1 MQNNTM
7 FENFEDFQKFIKKE
21 GKNIRN
27 WSLEQQQA
35 FSQNVLNLF
44 ENDKDF
50 KLKYEAWTK
59 QIEKQVSEQKRK
71 IAPITLDTE
80 SEIEAIKNQIK
91 LQQIRE
97 HKAAQNIKN
106 IEAHKKDKPI
116 VIGGTKKDNQE
127 NNIERQRAETAV
139 FKRNVIGSFLE
150 SVNAEHTAL
159 KSLEK
164 NEQEAKDSLKNLCM
178 QLHNFD
184 TSVNGESCED
194 KEDSECMESI
204 AEDCAEFIMKNGG
217 LAKDSFDDKY
227 DVDCAQSGSGSYYET
242 IFCKLNDLKDEAVKK
257 AEEGYS
263 DGENEYEGYNEVKGM
278 EGSEKIEERKKLIE
292 NYLEI
297 FKKTDADE
305 LSYVQ
310 PDATP
315 EEVADAVEEA
325 KANRE
330 ASLDATE
337 EGLTSMDNQSQAVP
351 YAPVY

>member
-44 ENDKDF
+44 ENDEDF

-116 VIGGTKKDNQE
+116 VIGGTEKDNQE
-127 NNIERQRAETAV
+127 NKMKLENIRRSQKAT
-139 FKRNVIGSFLE
+139 NIG
-150 SVNAEHTAL
+150 
-159 KSLEK
+159 
-164 NEQEAKDSLKNLCM
+164 
-178 QLHNFD
+178 
-184 TSVNGESCED
+184 
-194 KEDSECMESI
+194 I
-204 AEDCAEFIMKNGG
+204 I
-217 LAKDSFDDKY
+217 
-227 DVDCAQSGSGSYYET
+227 
-242 IFCKLNDLKDEAVKK
+242 VKK
-257 AEEGYS
+257 KRYR
-263 DGENEYEGYNEVKGM
+263 
-278 EGSEKIEERKKLIE
+278 I
-292 NYLEI
+292 
-297 FKKTDADE
+297 
-305 LSYVQ
+305 
-310 PDATP
+310 
-315 EEVADAVEEA
+315 
-325 KANRE
+325 
-330 ASLDATE
+330 
-337 EGLTSMDNQSQAVP
+337 
-351 YAPVY
+351 

>member
-106 IEAHKKDKPI
+106 IDAPQKDKPI
-116 VIGGTKKDNQE
+116 VIGGTEKDNQE
-127 NNIERQRAETAV
+127 NKMKLENIRRSQKAT
-139 FKRNVIGSFLE
+139 NIG
-150 SVNAEHTAL
+150 
-159 KSLEK
+159 
-164 NEQEAKDSLKNLCM
+164 
-178 QLHNFD
+178 
-184 TSVNGESCED
+184 
-194 KEDSECMESI
+194 I
-204 AEDCAEFIMKNGG
+204 I
-217 LAKDSFDDKY
+217 
-227 DVDCAQSGSGSYYET
+227 
-242 IFCKLNDLKDEAVKK
+242 VKK
-257 AEEGYS
+257 KRYR
-263 DGENEYEGYNEVKGM
+263 
-278 EGSEKIEERKKLIE
+278 I
-292 NYLEI
+292 
-297 FKKTDADE
+297 
-305 LSYVQ
+305 
-310 PDATP
+310 
-315 EEVADAVEEA
+315 
-325 KANRE
+325 
-330 ASLDATE
+330 
-337 EGLTSMDNQSQAVP
+337 
-351 YAPVY
+351 

>member
-21 GKNIRN
+21 RKNIRN

-44 ENDKDF
+44 ENDEDF

-127 NNIERQRAETAV
+127 NKMKLENIRRSQKAT
-139 FKRNVIGSFLE
+139 NIG
-150 SVNAEHTAL
+150 
-159 KSLEK
+159 
-164 NEQEAKDSLKNLCM
+164 
-178 QLHNFD
+178 
-184 TSVNGESCED
+184 
-194 KEDSECMESI
+194 I
-204 AEDCAEFIMKNGG
+204 I
-217 LAKDSFDDKY
+217 
-227 DVDCAQSGSGSYYET
+227 
-242 IFCKLNDLKDEAVKK
+242 VKK
-257 AEEGYS
+257 KRYR
-263 DGENEYEGYNEVKGM
+263 
-278 EGSEKIEERKKLIE
+278 I
-292 NYLEI
+292 
-297 FKKTDADE
+297 
-305 LSYVQ
+305 
-310 PDATP
+310 
-315 EEVADAVEEA
+315 
-325 KANRE
+325 
-330 ASLDATE
+330 
-337 EGLTSMDNQSQAVP
+337 
-351 YAPVY
+351 

>member
-116 VIGGTKKDNQE
+116 VIGGTEKDNQE
-127 NNIERQRAETAV
+127 NKMKLENIRRSQKAT
-139 FKRNVIGSFLE
+139 NIG
-150 SVNAEHTAL
+150 
-159 KSLEK
+159 
-164 NEQEAKDSLKNLCM
+164 
-178 QLHNFD
+178 
-184 TSVNGESCED
+184 
-194 KEDSECMESI
+194 I
-204 AEDCAEFIMKNGG
+204 I
-217 LAKDSFDDKY
+217 
-227 DVDCAQSGSGSYYET
+227 
-242 IFCKLNDLKDEAVKK
+242 VKK
-257 AEEGYS
+257 KRYR
-263 DGENEYEGYNEVKGM
+263 
-278 EGSEKIEERKKLIE
+278 I
-292 NYLEI
+292 
-297 FKKTDADE
+297 
-305 LSYVQ
+305 
-310 PDATP
+310 
-315 EEVADAVEEA
+315 
-325 KANRE
+325 
-330 ASLDATE
+330 
-337 EGLTSMDNQSQAVP
+337 
-351 YAPVY
+351 

>member
-44 ENDKDF
+44 ENDEDF

-116 VIGGTKKDNQE
+116 VIGGTEKDNQE
-127 NNIERQRAETAV
+127 NKMKLENIRRSQKATD
-139 FKRNVIGSFLE
+139 IG
-150 SVNAEHTAL
+150 
-159 KSLEK
+159 
-164 NEQEAKDSLKNLCM
+164 
-178 QLHNFD
+178 
-184 TSVNGESCED
+184 
-194 KEDSECMESI
+194 I
-204 AEDCAEFIMKNGG
+204 I
-217 LAKDSFDDKY
+217 
-227 DVDCAQSGSGSYYET
+227 
-242 IFCKLNDLKDEAVKK
+242 VKK
-257 AEEGYS
+257 KRYR
-263 DGENEYEGYNEVKGM
+263 
-278 EGSEKIEERKKLIE
+278 I
-292 NYLEI
+292 
-297 FKKTDADE
+297 
-305 LSYVQ
+305 
-310 PDATP
+310 
-315 EEVADAVEEA
+315 
-325 KANRE
+325 
-330 ASLDATE
+330 
-337 EGLTSMDNQSQAVP
+337 
-351 YAPVY
+351 